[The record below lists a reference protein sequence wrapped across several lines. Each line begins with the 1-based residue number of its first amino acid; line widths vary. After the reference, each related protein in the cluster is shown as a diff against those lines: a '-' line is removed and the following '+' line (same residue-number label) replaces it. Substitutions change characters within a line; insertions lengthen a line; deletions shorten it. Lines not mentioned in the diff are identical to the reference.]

1 MVSMGR
7 VGVGFVRSGYQ
18 IHDPVSAPRRRGRGM
33 FKRLRG
39 LGNEVRRVDV
49 ATDFSQGAERGWAE
63 WVWELV
69 WFVAALWGVLKGAF
83 KFVWFWVSD
92 RVRGKRRGVLR
103 RGMIVEVRE
112 EEIGD
117 SGNADAGGIEEG
129 EGGDDDEMLYQRF
142 LRGENIS
149 DDDDDEV
156 DDSAGED
163 VEDVEEDDEEEVD
176 RQDEALGLFTD
187 LIQSGEREGHQG
199 EMVLAHLVHGLNTN
213 LPNRPTSSSISGSGR
228 TTAMSP
234 SSTGPLTRR
243 KWRDLLSFGVPR
255 EREGG
260 LEDLSDE
267 GDDEVSNSR
276 GGYDDDKKE
285 RDLDMRH
292 VCVVCTIEARDII
305 CWPCRSVLSF
315 LFPFF
320 AHWLR

>member
-18 IHDPVSAPRRRGRGM
+18 IHDPASAPRRRGRGM
-33 FKRLRG
+33 FKRMRG
-39 LGNEVRRVDV
+39 LGNEVRKVDV
-49 ATDFSQGAERGWAE
+49 GADFSQGAERGWAE
-63 WVWELV
+63 WVWEVV
-69 WFVAALWGVLKGAF
+69 WFVAVMWGVLKGAF
-83 KFVWFWVSD
+83 KFVWFWVLE
-92 RVRGKRRGVLR
+92 RVRGKGRRGVLR
-103 RGMIVEVRE
+103 RGMVADVRE

-117 SGNADAGGIEEG
+117 SGNADAGGVEEG

-149 DDDDDEV
+149 DDDEDDEV
-156 DDSAGED
+156 DESAEED

-176 RQDEALGLFTD
+176 RQNEALGLFTD
-187 LIQSGEREGHQG
+187 LIQTGEREGHHG
-199 EMVLAHLVHGLNTN
+199 EMVLAHLVHGLGT
-213 LPNRPTSSSISGSGR
+213 NRPASSSMLGSSR

-243 KWRDLLSFGVPR
+243 KWKDLLSIGDPR

-267 GDDEVSNSR
+267 DDEEVSNSR
-276 GGYDDDKKE
+276 GGYDDDKRE
-285 RDLDMRH
+285 RELDMRH

-305 CWPCRSVLSF
+305 CWPCRYVLPF
-315 LFPFF
+315 LFPFLF
-320 AHWLR
+320 DC